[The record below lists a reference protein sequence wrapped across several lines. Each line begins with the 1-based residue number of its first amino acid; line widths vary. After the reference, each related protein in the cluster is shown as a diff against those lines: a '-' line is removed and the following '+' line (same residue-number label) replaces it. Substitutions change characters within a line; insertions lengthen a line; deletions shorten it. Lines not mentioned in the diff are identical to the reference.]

1 MKTTVT
7 CCRFAQA
14 AFLLIFLLAKSTIYS
29 QTQPDST
36 DYDYAAFRFPD
47 IDRKALN
54 AQFGLSGD
62 ALQFEQRQ
70 RTTPSENRLSAFA
83 NNLDLSYSRFR
94 NTEKL
99 QALQLVSFGQSF
111 SSSRSKSVFTF
122 TTLDRRT
129 QLNVNLG
136 INDLHRHY
144 YKPQRFWA
152 YQLLVATTF
161 QKLTRRR
168 DMPVMTTDK
177 SSEFN
182 LNASLPLT
190 IGKGRI
196 EPIDDVFIAKFM
208 MDDLMENGIINA
220 DLSQEQLFSL
230 GQVMAAA
237 RNQRIFDSR
246 RQRVYEL
253 TQLDN
258 WFKENGLA
266 ESKSDML
273 YFTTVTDNWLFSF
286 RNVRSAG
293 ERYAVG
299 AAPFALFSHFR
310 NFDPGISKGHFGI
323 SVFGEYDNE
332 RPINQFWQVEKR
344 ARAGVEYLNSPV
356 NFADDLSNEWLRPF
370 AEASLGYGYFP
381 NSRTIFLAD
390 ASLRYE
396 YYIGSDNNVLD
407 FDYHVIQPAIR
418 LEATYFINY
427 QFRINGALSGSYFW
441 SSDNADGAV
450 SSSFE
455 LPFSLNSGNAGFN
468 FSSNVSLLY
477 SFF

>member
-1 MKTTVT
+1 MKTTT
-7 CCRFAQA
+7 TFCRFAQA
-14 AFLLIFLLAKSTIYS
+14 ALLIIFLLAKSTVYS
-29 QTQPDST
+29 QTQLDST

-54 AQFGLSGD
+54 AQFGLFGTASK
-62 ALQFEQRQ
+62 FEQRQ
-70 RTTPSENRLSAFA
+70 LTTPNENRQSAFA
-83 NNLDLSYSRFR
+83 NNLNLSYSRFR
-94 NTEKL
+94 NAEKL
-99 QALQLVSFGQSF
+99 QALRLVSFGQSF
-111 SSSRSKSVFTF
+111 SSSRNKTGLNV

-129 QLNVNLG
+129 RLNVNLA

-161 QKLTRRR
+161 QNSNQRR
-168 DMPVMTTDK
+168 DNPVITDK
-177 SSEFN
+177 SWAFD

-196 EPIDDVFIAKFM
+196 EPIDDVFIANFM
-208 MDDLMENGIINA
+208 MDDLMENGILNA
-220 DLSQEQLFSL
+220 DFSQEQLFSL

-237 RNQRIFDSR
+237 RNQRIFDTR
-246 RQRVYEL
+246 RQRIYEL

-273 YFTTVTDNWLFSF
+273 YFTTVADNWLFSF

-293 ERYAVG
+293 ERFALG
-299 AAPFALFSHFR
+299 AAPFALFNHFR
-310 NFDPGISKGHFGI
+310 NFAPGISKGHFGV

-344 ARAGVEYLNSPV
+344 ARAGVEYLNNPV
-356 NFADDLSNEWLRPF
+356 DAGDGLYNEWLRPF

-381 NSRTIFLAD
+381 NSRTIVLAD

-396 YYIGSDNNVLD
+396 YYMGADDNVLD
-407 FDYHVIQPAIR
+407 FNYHVIQPEIR

-427 QFRINGALSGSYFW
+427 QFRITGSLNGSYFW
-441 SSDNADGAV
+441 SSDNEDGAV
-450 SSSFE
+450 SPSFE